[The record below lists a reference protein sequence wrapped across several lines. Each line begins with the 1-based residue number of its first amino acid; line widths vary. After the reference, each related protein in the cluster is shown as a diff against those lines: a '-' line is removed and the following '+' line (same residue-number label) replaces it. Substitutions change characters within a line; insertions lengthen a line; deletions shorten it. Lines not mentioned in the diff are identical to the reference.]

1 MDSAAVDGLASEAG
15 IAFADAYTVTAH
27 LGDGA
32 TARVFEAV
40 RRDGGAGAGHDSH
53 CALKLAERSTR
64 AILRRES
71 LLLRQLSGHPHVTRW
86 LGWFASSTA
95 VGLLLELAPGGDC
108 QQLLQRHGAFA
119 ESAVRRMF
127 GQLCAA
133 LGHLRAHEIVH
144 RDIKLENL
152 LCCDARPDEA
162 PAAVKE
168 GGDPA
173 RLVLCDFGHACS
185 VADARE
191 DREFFGTPGYAPPEV
206 TYGPCWSFAADIFSA
221 GVVMYAL
228 LANRLPAPPPPGWNV
243 DDGGCGVPDLSMR
256 VLWKVSVEAK
266 LLLLS
271 LLAPDVNE
279 RPYLSEVLASGWV
292 SGAAPPHPFVHGPLP
307 RRPFS
312 DTLLDT
318 RASPSRRAADGGPT
332 EQRAAA
338 AAARGAESAAL
349 GESRNCAA
357 GSRGL
362 LPPRIVF
369 PPLVAVRAAGAA
381 GPPLA
386 PRPEERGQQRGKE
399 LRMGSGST
407 SPESAR
413 GCEGLPFVPA
423 LLSQDSALS
432 GGVATDSSDTPFTS
446 AVCTSISL
454 AASSL
459 RSSPLSFFGDP
470 CASSSPSASRP
481 VGSAA
486 DALLHAGAAAAACA
500 PPRPHSCQPSATDFT
515 EVPPRCH
522 SAVAGAASGAPPRTS
537 CVCEPSSCL
546 AAAPTPPT
554 RIYSVCSVDWSR
566 WPPRP
571 AYVGFAAAQGHQ
583 AGRMGADAAAAAPAD
598 TAAAAPA
605 AAAPAD
611 TADAAPAAAAP
622 ADEDGDEFWKT
633 PPRLQAAVCAAPS
646 AASQAAL
653 FLGSPQALSYVGGA
667 KLPRPLPSFEAPAGL
682 HASFGAAGAK
692 SLSCGSLESLAPAAD
707 SDSARFVRSLVCHP
721 STHHRT
727 RARFRTPQARLQ
739 MERLARM
746 REAMRR
752 CRLQGKCND
761 LSAATTVLAE
771 QASAVPEA
779 PPLVNNGGS
788 SSEHG
793 SIDSGAGGGREA
805 FPLREAVR
813 TT

>member
-1 MDSAAVDGLASEAG
+1 M
-15 IAFADAYTVTAH
+15 
-27 LGDGA
+27 
-32 TARVFEAV
+32 
-40 RRDGGAGAGHDSH
+40 
-53 CALKLAERSTR
+53 
-64 AILRRES
+64 
-71 LLLRQLSGHPHVTRW
+71 
-86 LGWFASSTA
+86 
-95 VGLLLELAPGGDC
+95 
-108 QQLLQRHGAFA
+108 
-119 ESAVRRMF
+119 
-127 GQLCAA
+127 
-133 LGHLRAHEIVH
+133 
-144 RDIKLENL
+144 
-152 LCCDARPDEA
+152 
-162 PAAVKE
+162 
-168 GGDPA
+168 
-173 RLVLCDFGHACS
+173 LCDFGHACS

-206 TYGPCWSFAADIFSA
+206 TCGPCWSYAADIFSA

-243 DDGGCGVPDLSMR
+243 DDGGGCGVPDLSMR

-292 SGAAPPHPFVHGPLP
+292 SGAAPPHPFAHGPLP

-318 RASPSRRAADGGPT
+318 RSSLSRRAADGGPST
-332 EQRAAA
+332 DSLALEQRAAA

-357 GSRGL
+357 GSRGF
-362 LPPRIVF
+362 LPPRVVF
-369 PPLVAVRAAGAA
+369 PPLLAVRAAGAA
-381 GPPLA
+381 SPPLA
-386 PRPEERGQQRGKE
+386 PRPEERGQQRGKAPAAALKGAPDGPSPHAPPHPRDSPLALQE
-399 LRMGSGST
+399 LRIESSSM

-432 GGVATDSSDTPFTS
+432 GGVATDSSDAPFTS
-446 AVCTSISL
+446 AVCASISL

-470 CASSSPSASRP
+470 CPPSSPSASRP

-500 PPRPHSCQPSATDFT
+500 PPRPHSCQPSATDLT

-522 SAVAGAASGAPPRTS
+522 SAVAGAASGAPPSTR
-537 CVCEPSSCL
+537 CVCKPSSCL

-554 RIYSVCSVDWSR
+554 RIYSVCSVDRSR

-571 AYVGFAAAQGHQ
+571 ASVGSAAAQGHQ

-598 TAAAAPA
+598 AA

-622 ADEDGDEFWKT
+622 ADEDGGEFWKT

-653 FLGSPQALSYVGGA
+653 FPGSPQALSCVGGA
-667 KLPRPLPSFEAPAGL
+667 KLRRPLPSFEAPAGL
-682 HASFGAAGAK
+682 HASFGAAGTK
-692 SLSCGSLESLAPAAD
+692 SLSCASGLSRAERKWVQRGSFGLVLSRCGSLESLAPTAD
-707 SDSARFVRSLVCHP
+707 SDSARFARSLVCHP

-752 CRLQGKCND
+752 CRLQG
-761 LSAATTVLAE
+761 
-771 QASAVPEA
+771 
-779 PPLVNNGGS
+779 PPCCAGS
-788 SSEHG
+788 
-793 SIDSGAGGGREA
+793 AGGCGQVIR
-805 FPLREAVR
+805 PSSKLQ
-813 TT
+813 

>member
-15 IAFADAYTVTAH
+15 LAFADAYTVTAH

-40 RRDGGAGAGHDSH
+40 RRDGGAGAGHDSR

-162 PAAVKE
+162 PAAVRE

-206 TYGPCWSFAADIFSA
+206 TCGPCWSYAADIFSA

-243 DDGGCGVPDLSMR
+243 DDGGGCGVPDLSMR

-292 SGAAPPHPFVHGPLP
+292 SGAAPPHPFAHGPLP

-318 RASPSRRAADGGPT
+318 RSSLSRRAADGGPST
-332 EQRAAA
+332 DSLALEQRAAA

-357 GSRGL
+357 GSRGF
-362 LPPRIVF
+362 LPPRVVF
-369 PPLVAVRAAGAA
+369 PPLLAVRAAGAA
-381 GPPLA
+381 SPPLA

-399 LRMGSGST
+399 LRIESSSM

-432 GGVATDSSDTPFTS
+432 GGVATDSSDAPFTS
-446 AVCTSISL
+446 AVCASISL

-470 CASSSPSASRP
+470 CPPSSPSASRP

-500 PPRPHSCQPSATDFT
+500 PPRPHSCQPSATDLT

-522 SAVAGAASGAPPRTS
+522 SAVAGAASGAPPSTR
-537 CVCEPSSCL
+537 CVCKPSSCL

-554 RIYSVCSVDWSR
+554 RIYSVCSVDRSR

-571 AYVGFAAAQGHQ
+571 ASVGSAAAQGHQ

-598 TAAAAPA
+598 AA

-622 ADEDGDEFWKT
+622 ADEDGGEFWKT

-653 FLGSPQALSYVGGA
+653 FPGSPQALSCVGGA
-667 KLPRPLPSFEAPAGL
+667 KLRRPLPSFEAPAGL
-682 HASFGAAGAK
+682 HASFGAAGTK
-692 SLSCGSLESLAPAAD
+692 SLSCGSLESLAPTAD
-707 SDSARFVRSLVCHP
+707 SDS
-721 STHHRT
+721 
-727 RARFRTPQARLQ
+727 ARLQ

-805 FPLREAVR
+805 FPLREVVR